1 VPEAAG
7 DRQAAI
13 TRAEGEKQAN
23 ILTAEGNKQAAILNA
38 EGERRAVTLKAEGYA
53 TALTTIN
60 QAASTLDARTM
71 GLQYLDALKEMGSY
85 PSTKFI
91 FPLELIGLIIGIFIG
106 IVNYFLLPNEVE
118 GLYRLDNR
126 ESPVRAITGLWVL
139 LPLIGSIIWFV
150 KVQSALN
157 EFWQSHGA
165 PAP

>member
-1 VPEAAG
+1 M
-7 DRQAAI
+7 
-13 TRAEGEKQAN
+13 GELGKQRSIGIS
-23 ILTAEGNKQAAILNA
+23 ILLFI
-38 EGERRAVTLKAEGYA
+38 VTLGIY
-53 TALTTIN
+53 
-60 QAASTLDARTM
+60 
-71 GLQYLDALKEMGSY
+71 GLVWTYKTFDE
-85 PSTKFI
+85 TKRYSGNGVGG
-91 FPLELIGLIIGIFIG
+91 LIGLIIGIFIG